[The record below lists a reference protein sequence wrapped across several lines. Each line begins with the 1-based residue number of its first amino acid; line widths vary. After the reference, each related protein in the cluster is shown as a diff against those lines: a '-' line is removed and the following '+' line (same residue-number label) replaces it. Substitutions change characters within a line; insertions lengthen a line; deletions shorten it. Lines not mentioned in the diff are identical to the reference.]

1 MGEDDRESISGQDMS
16 REGDYH
22 LSIKEMSPE
31 ERPRERLEHQG
42 AGSLTPAELVA
53 ILLNTGVKG
62 EPVLMMAQRILK
74 ENGGLTGLMRMEH
87 AELARIKGLG
97 PAKAAHLKAALEI
110 GRRIAM
116 SPIREK
122 PKIGSPEDIVLML
135 GPEMMSL
142 EREQLRLL
150 ILDTKH
156 RIEQIV
162 TVYQGTSSSAQVRMS
177 ELFTPA
183 VRRNAAAIVLVHNH
197 PSGDP
202 TPSAADVALTR
213 EAVAAGTLL
222 EIPVLDHIIIGQGR
236 HASLKRLGLGFDGK
250 DT

>member
-1 MGEDDRESISGQDMS
+1 MAEDSFAAKSDMDAHTEGEYR
-16 REGDYH
+16 
-22 LSIKEMSPE
+22 LSIKEMAPE

-62 EPVLMMAQRILK
+62 EPVLMMSQRILRD
-74 ENGGLTGLMRMEH
+74 NGGLTGLMRMEH
-87 AELARIKGLG
+87 AELSRIKGLG

-116 SPIREK
+116 SPIQAK

-135 GPEMMSL
+135 GAEMMSL

-156 RIEQIV
+156 RIEQVV

-202 TPSAADVALTR
+202 TPSSADVTLTR
-213 EAVAAGTLL
+213 DAVAAGKLL

-236 HASLKRLGLGFDGK
+236 HSSLKRLGLGFDRK
-250 DT
+250 DN